1 MQRAPA
7 RESGRSGRW
16 PLGGVTDDSAW
27 RREAVIGVVL
37 LALAGASLFLK
48 LTMWERPLLFA
59 VAVGGLGRLALGV
72 RARRARNAPRG
83 WVTVD
88 PTGITRI
95 DAKGATMLA
104 AWTRPFGVTVLSN
117 PSRTRG
123 LIAFTTPDATRY
135 LTVASLVAEDAPLAR
150 DLFTR
155 GAMVP
160 DNDALGAARDER
172 ASLRVRDGLELLR
185 FIAEHASPALQQIYL
200 SGSHGEAIVLEGTE
214 LRVGASVFD
223 LTSPLEWRGFMFHES
238 VGQVATIYQ
247 ATWVRQAG
255 AELVLVAP
263 MPAEM
268 GLPVESDLRT
278 RRDLKLLQS
287 TPDAPPPRELRRA
300 VERLFMLPLRQALD
314 RAPKAPRPSLPP
326 ERTIPA
332 GRL

>member
-1 MQRAPA
+1 MKRAQA
-7 RESGRSGRW
+7 RETGTSSRW

-27 RREAVIGVVL
+27 RRDAVIALVL
-37 LALAGASLFLK
+37 VALAAGSVFLK
-48 LTMWERPLLFA
+48 LALWERPLLFA
-59 VAVGGLGRLALGV
+59 VAVGGLSRLVLGG

-88 PTGITRI
+88 PTGITRT
-95 DAKGATMLA
+95 DAKGSTMLA
-104 AWTRPFGVTVLSN
+104 AWTRPFGVTILTN

-135 LTVASLVAEDAPLAR
+135 VTVAALGADDAPLAR
-150 DLFTR
+150 DLFSR

-160 DNDALGAARDER
+160 DSDALGAARDDG
-172 ASLRVRDGLELLR
+172 ASLRVRDGVALLR
-185 FIAEHASPALQQIYL
+185 SISDHASPALQHIYL

-268 GLPVESDLRT
+268 TSPHDADLRT

-314 RAPKAPRPSLPP
+314 RAPKAPRQSLPP
-326 ERTIPA
+326 EHTIPA
-332 GRL
+332 GRI

>member
-1 MQRAPA
+1 MKRARA
-7 RESGRSGRW
+7 RETGTSGRW

-27 RREAVIGVVL
+27 RREAVICAVL
-37 LALAGASLFLK
+37 LALAAAALLLK
-48 LTMWERPLLFA
+48 LAMWERPVFFA
-59 VAVGGLGRLALGV
+59 VAVGGLTRLVLGV

-95 DAKGATMLA
+95 DAKGATILA
-104 AWTRPFGVTVLSN
+104 AWRRPFGVTILTN
-117 PSRTRG
+117 RSRTRG
-123 LIAFTTPDATRY
+123 LLAFTTPDATRY
-135 LTVASLVAEDAPLAR
+135 VTVACLGPEDSPLAG
-150 DLFTR
+150 DLFAR

-160 DNDALGAARDER
+160 DSDAMGAARDGR
-172 ASLRVRDGLELLR
+172 ASLGVRDGLELLR
-185 FIAEHASPALQQIYL
+185 SITAHASPALQQIYL

-214 LRVGASVFD
+214 LRVGANVFD

-255 AELVLVAP
+255 SELVLVAP
-263 MPAEM
+263 MPPEM
-268 GLPVESDLRT
+268 SLPSESDLRT

-314 RAPKAPRPSLPP
+314 RAPKAPRQSLPP
-326 ERTIPA
+326 EHTIPA
-332 GRL
+332 G

>member
-1 MQRAPA
+1 MQGAQA
-7 RESGRSGRW
+7 RETGTSGRW
-16 PLGGVTDDSAW
+16 PLGGVKDDSAW
-27 RREAVIGVVL
+27 RRDAMIAVVL
-37 LALAGASLFLK
+37 VALGASALLLK
-48 LTMWERPLLFA
+48 LAIWERPLLFA
-59 VAVGGLGRLALGV
+59 VAVGGLTRLVLGAK
-72 RARRARNAPRG
+72 ARRARNAPRG

-88 PTGITRI
+88 PTGITRS
-95 DAKGATMLA
+95 DAKGSTMLA
-104 AWTRPFGVTVLSN
+104 AWTRPFGVTILTN

-135 LTVASLVAEDAPLAR
+135 VTVASIGGEDVAVAR
-150 DLFTR
+150 ELFAR

-160 DNDALGAARDER
+160 DSDALGAARDDG
-172 ASLRVRDGLELLR
+172 ATLGVRDGMALLR
-185 FIAEHASPALQQIYL
+185 SISEHASTALQQIYL

-214 LRVGASVFD
+214 LRVGTSVFD
-223 LTSPLEWRGFMFHES
+223 LTAPLEWRGFMFHES

-268 GLPVESDLRT
+268 TSPHESDLRT

-287 TPDAPPPRELRRA
+287 APDSPPPRELRRA

-314 RAPKAPRPSLPP
+314 RAPKAPRQSLPP
-326 ERTIPA
+326 EHTIPA
-332 GRL
+332 GRF

>member
-1 MQRAPA
+1 MGAT
-7 RESGRSGRW
+7 SGRW

-27 RREAVIGVVL
+27 RREAVIGGVL
-37 LALAGASLFLK
+37 LALAAGAVLLK
-48 LTMWERPLLFA
+48 LAIWERPLLFA
-59 VAVGGLGRLALGV
+59 VAVGGLTRLMLGV
-72 RARRARNAPRG
+72 RARRSRNAPRG
-83 WVTVD
+83 WLTVD

-104 AWTRPFGVTVLSN
+104 AWTRPFGVTILTN

-123 LIAFTTPDATRY
+123 LIAFTSPDATRY
-135 LTVASLVAEDAPLAR
+135 LSVACLGPEDRQLAP
-150 DLFTR
+150 DLFAL

-160 DNDALGAARDER
+160 DNDAVGAARDAH
-172 ASLRVRDGLELLR
+172 ASLRVRDGLELVR
-185 FIAEHASPALQQIYL
+185 SIAAHASPALQQIYL

-255 AELVLVAP
+255 SELVLVAP
-263 MPAEM
+263 MPADM
-268 GLPVESDLRT
+268 GSLSGPDHRT

-314 RAPKAPRPSLPP
+314 RAPKATRQSLPP

-332 GRL
+332 SST